1 MKKEKGRRNEA
12 DGRPGQTS
20 AGGERSSSGR
30 PAWSARPA
38 FFVLPFSLSIG
49 GDRRDADAPRIGRS
63 VESPP
68 VSSALYDPVVVFIAG
83 VLMVLG
89 VTMVYSA
96 SVTVQG
102 AAFHW
107 RQWWDSPLRQG
118 VFALAG
124 FLVMLAVA
132 HMDYRVLAWR
142 RPGDGW
148 RAGVLYA
155 LSAVLLVAV
164 LIPGIGRAAL
174 GARRA
179 IEIPGLAI
187 GFQPSEIAKVVLV
200 IWLAAL
206 LGRPTVAAPA
216 PERYGLSGMPASGDR
231 RRWDIRDFR
240 RGFLPAVL
248 SAGVLIALTGIEDF
262 GTAALMGVVALLL
275 LFLGGARW
283 SHLGLMGLLAT
294 AAGAVLVL
302 LKPHRMERITTWL
315 TAEPD
320 PRGAGYQI
328 HQALLAIGSGG
339 WWGRGLGAGVQ
350 KYGYLPQDNND
361 FILAIICEELGVVG
375 GLVVVGL
382 FLLLLWRGARIAA
395 RAADPFG
402 RLLALG
408 LTLLICLQAAMNIA
422 VVTNSV
428 PTKGISLPFVS
439 AGGSGVVFL
448 GAAAGLLAAV
458 GRCPRTAL
466 MPPRTIRHAIT
477 SG

>member
-1 MKKEKGRRNEA
+1 MEGR
-12 DGRPGQTS
+12 
-20 AGGERSSSGR
+20 
-30 PAWSARPA
+30 
-38 FFVLPFSLSIG
+38 
-49 GDRRDADAPRIGRS
+49 
-63 VESPP
+63 P
-68 VSSALYDPVVVFIAG
+68 VSSVLYDPVVVFIAG

-89 VTMVYSA
+89 VTMVYST
-96 SVTVQG
+96 SVTVHG

-118 VFALAG
+118 VFALVG
-124 FLVMLAVA
+124 FLVMLVA
-132 HMDYRVLAWR
+132 AHVDYRVLAWR
-142 RPGDGW
+142 RAADGW
-148 RAGVLYA
+148 RAGTLYA
-155 LSAVLLVAV
+155 LTAILLIAVLV
-164 LIPGIGRAAL
+164 PGIGREAL

-216 PERYGLSGMPASGDR
+216 PERYGLNSLPASGDR

-294 AAGAVLVL
+294 VAGVVLVL

-361 FILAIICEELGVVG
+361 FILAIICEELGVAG

-458 GRCPRTAL
+458 GRCRPSPGERLANRVS
-466 MPPRTIRHAIT
+466 P
-477 SG
+477 